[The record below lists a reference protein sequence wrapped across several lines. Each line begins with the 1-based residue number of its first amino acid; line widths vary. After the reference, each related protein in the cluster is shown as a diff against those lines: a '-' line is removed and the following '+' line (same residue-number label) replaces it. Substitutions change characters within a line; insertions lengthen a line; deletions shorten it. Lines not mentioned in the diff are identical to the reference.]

1 MKKILHLKPIFQE
14 KLWGGER
21 LSTVFG
27 YPIPSDHTGECW
39 AISGHPG
46 GDCTV
51 ENPEFGGKT
60 LGQLWTT

>member
-27 YPIPSDHTGECW
+27 YPIPSDHTGEC
-39 AISGHPG
+39 
-46 GDCTV
+46 
-51 ENPEFGGKT
+51 
-60 LGQLWTT
+60 